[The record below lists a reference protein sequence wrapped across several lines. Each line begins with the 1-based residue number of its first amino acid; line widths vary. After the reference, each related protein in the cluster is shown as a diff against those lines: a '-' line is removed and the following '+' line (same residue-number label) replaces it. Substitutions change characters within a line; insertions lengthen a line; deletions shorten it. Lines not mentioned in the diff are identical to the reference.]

1 MAICILNTVT
11 ESHEFIEDYFATPVK
26 SPATRKRY
34 LFCQSVGRVAS
45 RKAHILPPPFRTPHV
60 PQPCGAVPGTR
71 SQAGPGLWLTSPGQ
85 AGQGS
90 WWR

>member
-26 SPATRKRY
+26 PPAILNRY
-34 LFCQSVGRVAS
+34 LFCPSVGRVAR
-45 RKAHILPPPFRTPHV
+45 RKGQVLLTPLTTPHV
-60 PQPCGAVPGTR
+60 PQPCGAAPGTR
-71 SQAGPGLWLTSPGQ
+71 SQAGPGLWLTSTGQ

-90 WWR
+90 WCG